1 VSSEFI
7 SQDPLGFAGGDT
19 NLYRRAGN
27 SPANATDPSGLSAT
41 AIGAGVGF
49 VGGFIYGGLSG
60 SDGWDWDRAWAAGG
74 SAALVGAGIGSLID
88 TGGASAI
95 LAGAVIA
102 AGAQSASRGNLFTP
116 GAKVDWGGYGRGLV
130 QGTIEGAIGGAV
142 GAGVA
147 LGGARMVAASFG
159 TSALGTTATAVVSGF
174 AGGFAGDQAGQLTA
188 MAVGVQAPAEYS
200 VSQSVYA
207 GAFGA
212 GVAAGVGIV
221 GAARQAWAAR
231 AASSAARPSLP
242 ILNPHFTP
250 SASLPELI
258 VNQAI
263 SRGVTTPTN
272 SLVLWS
278 GLGRGAVQ
286 KSQAWVKANGG
297 MTLEMTKGGRW
308 LNDLGLFEQGGK
320 ALGVTRAQAIEIWAA
335 VSKSAIERASGQVR
349 ALLGNRY
356 APGKSM
362 LNSVYGQI
370 ERPALIAN
378 PSITGLDELYLLPRI
393 GIR

>member
-1 VSSEFI
+1 MWNTAPSGIFSDISGKSGFFYVGQEYDATTGLQYSRARYYDPVSSEFI

-174 AGGFAGDQAGQLTA
+174 AGGFAGDQSGQLAA

-200 VSQSVYA
+200 WLRSVYA
-207 GAFGA
+207 GGF
-212 GVAAGVGIV
+212 GVGV
-221 GAARQAWAAR
+221 SGLVAGAGAARQAWAASR
-231 AASSAARPSLP
+231 LAAANRSLT
-242 ILNPHFTP
+242 ILNPTFAP
-250 SASLPELI
+250 KGDFDSLQSI
-258 VNQAI
+258 
-263 SRGVTTPTN
+263 
-272 SLVLWS
+272 
-278 GLGRGAVQ
+278 LGA
-286 KSQAWVKANGG
+286 KSQTGNFNIGSLTRMQMERVGLDWVGAGARPMVRGG
-297 MTLEMTKGGRW
+297 VQIGW
-308 LNDLGLFEQGGK
+308 ISDDGLKTYRF
-320 ALGVTRAQAIEIWAA
+320 
-335 VSKSAIERASGQVR
+335 
-349 ALLGNRY
+349 
-356 APGKSM
+356 
-362 LNSVYGQI
+362 
-370 ERPALIAN
+370 PALKQVGVAAGHTQGNLTEYVIEAGRKIVLRN
-378 PSITGLDELYLLPRI
+378 AHIDFI
-393 GIR
+393 N